1 MDREQE
7 VREKLPEMVDEN
19 AKMLS
24 TQTKH
29 FRAFVRKK
37 NTYLDGAWKTY
48 IDFMEEKHT
57 QILSLK
63 LLNSMM

>member
-1 MDREQE
+1 
-7 VREKLPEMVDEN
+7 MVAEN
-19 AKMLS
+19 AKVLS
-24 TQTKH
+24 TDKTVN

-37 NTYLDGAWKTY
+37 NTYLDGVWKNY

-63 LLNSMM
+63 RLKSMT